1 MKSRIQQ
8 LLSKIPASLAALAM
22 LCAISNVNSTCMFLT
37 SQPDVPEGLTD
48 YHGNQK

>member
-8 LLSKIPASLAALAM
+8 LLSKIPASLAALAI

-37 SQPDVPEGLTD
+37 YQPDVPEELRN
-48 YHGNQK
+48 YHGKEK